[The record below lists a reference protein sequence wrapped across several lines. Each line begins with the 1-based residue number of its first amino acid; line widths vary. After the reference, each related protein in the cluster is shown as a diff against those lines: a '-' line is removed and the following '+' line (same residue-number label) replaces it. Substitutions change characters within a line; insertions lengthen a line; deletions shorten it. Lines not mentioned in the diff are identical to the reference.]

1 LSDCPETCPILL
13 RVYESAMNQ
22 TKPRAVRPWE
32 VLLIGGASGSGKT
45 SISYRLADHFK
56 VGITEVDDFQ
66 VILERMTTPE
76 QQPELHWWRTH
87 PEAINLPAT
96 EIVQHT
102 IAVCRAMAPALEAVI
117 ANHLKSHAPVVLEGD
132 FVLPALVAQ
141 TSFCGYPSNAQ
152 VKAIVIEEDDEQQ
165 LLSNFAERE
174 SAVQAVRARVSWL
187 YGRWLKQEAEASG
200 AIVVPSRPWDTLF
213 ERVLQA
219 IA

>member
-1 LSDCPETCPILL
+1 VVD
-13 RVYESAMNQ
+13 ESATNEA
-22 TKPRAVRPWE
+22 KSNVARPWE

-45 SISYRLADHFK
+45 SVSYRLAQHFK

-87 PEAINLPAT
+87 LEAIHLPAT

-117 ANHLKSHAPVVLEGD
+117 ANHLESRAPVVLEGD
-132 FVLPALVAQ
+132 FILPALAAQ
-141 TSFCGYPSNAQ
+141 KNFCGYPSNAGQ
-152 VKAIVIEEDDEQQ
+152 VRAIVIDEDDDQQ
-165 LLSNFAERE
+165 LLRNFAKRE
-174 SAVQAVRARVSWL
+174 SAVQEVRARVSWL
-187 YGRWLKQEAEASG
+187 YGRWLKQEAEANG

-219 IA
+219 IT